1 MAVIDHLVLAVP
13 DLAAGVDDIES
24 RLGVRPALGGAH
36 PGRGTHNALVGIG
49 ESYLEIIGPDPDQD
63 EPAEGRPFGVT
74 TDMAARLVTFA
85 VRPGEG
91 ETLESL
97 VEAARAAGHDPGEI
111 AEMSRTTPDGVTLS
125 WRLTSPSTTAGGS
138 IPFLID
144 WGTTTH
150 PVESAPS
157 GGRLVDLT
165 GSTPHHELAN
175 AVNQALG
182 VGVTVV
188 EGDDGLTGIVQTLNQ
203 TVTL

>member
-13 DLAAGVDDIES
+13 DLAAGVDDLES

-49 ESYLEIIGPDPDQD
+49 DSYLEIIGPDPDQD
-63 EPAEGRPFGVT
+63 EPAAGRPFGVT
-74 TDMAARLVTFA
+74 NDMTPRLVTFA

-91 ETLESL
+91 ETIESL
-97 VEAARAAGHDPGEI
+97 VEAARSVGHDPGEI
-111 AEMSRTTPDGVTLS
+111 VEMSRTTPDGTTLS
-125 WRLTSPSTTAGGS
+125 WRLTAPSVTAGGS

-144 WGTTTH
+144 WGDTTH
-150 PVESAPS
+150 PVATAPS

-165 GSTPHHELAN
+165 GSTGRHELAN
-175 AVNQALG
+175 AVNRALG
-182 VGVTVV
+182 VGVTVAD
-188 EGDDGLTGIVQTLNQ
+188 GDDGLVAIVQTVNQ